1 MASER
6 GRSSKRHRR
15 NRRRFSAVF
24 RLLFFGAVAAAV
36 VLGCTVFFRVEDV
49 VVSGNVRY
57 TQEDIRQASG
67 IQQGDNL
74 FLLNKFSIQSSL
86 EEKLPYIQEASI
98 RRVLPDKILVEV
110 TEWEAVAQIQDQA
123 GNWWLLSYGGKLLEM
138 GQRDGAMEIS
148 GLTPLAPSAGQMM
161 AVSQEEQAKLTAL
174 KSLMETLYQRDTI
187 SLTSTIKITDG
198 GVIWMRYDGRFDV
211 KLMLSSDFNYRLKAL
226 ETVVAE
232 QEPGAS
238 GVMDLTQDVAV
249 TYMPGESEG

>member
-15 NRRRFSAVF
+15 NRRRFGAVF
-24 RLLFFGAVAAAV
+24 KLLFFGAVAAAL

-86 EEKLPYIQEASI
+86 EQKLPYIHQASI
-98 RRVLPDKILVEV
+98 RRVLPDKILVEI
-110 TEWEAVAQIQDQA
+110 TEWEAVAQIQDPA
-123 GNWWLLSYGGKLLEM
+123 GNWWLLSYGCKLLEM
-138 GQRDGAMEIS
+138 GQKEGAIEIS
-148 GLTPLAPSAGQMM
+148 GLTPLAPSAGQKM
-161 AVSQEEQAKLTAL
+161 AVSQEEQSKLTAL
-174 KSLMETLYQRDTI
+174 STLLDTLYQRETI
-187 SLTSTIKITDG
+187 SLVSTINITNG
-198 GVIWMRYDGRFDV
+198 GIIWMRYDGRFDV
-211 KLMLSSDFNYRLKAL
+211 KLLLSSDFNYRLKAL

-232 QEPGAS
+232 KEPNAS

-249 TYMPGESEG
+249 TFMPNENGG